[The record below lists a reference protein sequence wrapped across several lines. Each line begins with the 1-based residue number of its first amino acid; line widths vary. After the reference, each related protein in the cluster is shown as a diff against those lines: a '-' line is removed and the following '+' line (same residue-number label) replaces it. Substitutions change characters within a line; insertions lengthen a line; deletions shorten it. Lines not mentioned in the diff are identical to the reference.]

1 MDDSLDSVAQASGMP
16 GTPAERRRLTLADAV
31 FYAGCF
37 SLSLLPATLAGVL
50 LHDVIGEPL
59 LFLAAVVTATWVVT
73 MVALVKMAGPAR
85 SCRAIVAGGG
95 LVSVALCSL
104 FLLE

>member
-1 MDDSLDSVAQASGMP
+1 MDDSRDFVADAPAMP
-16 GTPAERRRLTLADAV
+16 SAPAERRRPRLADAV

-59 LFLAAVVTATWVVT
+59 LFLIAVVTATWVVT
-73 MVALVKMAGPAR
+73 MVALVKMAGPAPG
-85 SCRAIVAGGG
+85 CRVIVAGGG
-95 LVSVALCSL
+95 LVSAALCSL
-104 FLLE
+104 FLFE